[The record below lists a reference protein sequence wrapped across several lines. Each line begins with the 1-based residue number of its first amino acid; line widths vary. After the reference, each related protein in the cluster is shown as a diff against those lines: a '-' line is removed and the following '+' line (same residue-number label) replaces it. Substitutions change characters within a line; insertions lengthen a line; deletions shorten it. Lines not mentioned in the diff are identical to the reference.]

1 MWWCLQESNQ
11 GHKDFQSFALPTEL
25 RYQSGC
31 KYSTKFQFNKS
42 YLKKIKKNTSVVLKL
57 FEFQR
62 CRIKMKNHLNFIQ
75 IITNHHFKQF
85 YQYTERKSINSN
97 QTVNFSENKYQ
108 IHFNN
113 EQLIKSIY
121 RFFDYFCR

>member
-1 MWWCLQESNQ
+1 
-11 GHKDFQSFALPTEL
+11 
-25 RYQSGC
+25 
-31 KYSTKFQFNKS
+31 
-42 YLKKIKKNTSVVLKL
+42 
-57 FEFQR
+57 
-62 CRIKMKNHLNFIQ
+62 MKNHLNFIQ